1 MRQKVRQRQAT
12 NLSRRE
18 VVDIHDKLDRMDES
32 IRGNGQPGIKQRLE
46 RLEEAAA
53 SRSRLTW
60 IVAGAFVS
68 AGASAVMQLIQF
80 LGKH

>member
-1 MRQKVRQRQAT
+1 MTPRKRQAT

-46 RLEEAAA
+46 RLEEAES
-53 SRSRLTW
+53 SRRRLTW
-60 IVAGAFVS
+60 IVLGAFVS
-68 AGASAVMQLIQF
+68 AGASAVMQLVQF